1 MKVWQC
7 SVCKYIHRGD
17 TPPEKCP
24 ICGVDASRFIEID
37 EASIPEKTPRKKPA
51 APKPSAA
58 AAGRPELSASKTG
71 PAKSA
76 SAKSDPPGAA
86 PQLPE
91 EKGFERIKSL
101 LIKHH
106 AHPVS
111 VHTPNGILPAA
122 VILWVIAWVF
132 SYDLAGKAAFINLIF
147 VVLALPLVIF
157 TGILEWKKKYN
168 GAMTMIFKIK
178 ILAATLTTV
187 SCAITFIWYLVNP
200 EILSSS
206 KAWVFVLINLI
217 MVAGAGIAGHIGG
230 KLVFKD

>member
-17 TPPEKCP
+17 SPPEKCP
-24 ICGVDASRFIEID
+24 ICGVDASKFIEID
-37 EASIPEKTPRKKPA
+37 EASIPEKTPRKKSA
-51 APKPSAA
+51 APKSSPAA
-58 AAGRPELSASKTG
+58 ASTRPEPPASKTG
-71 PAKSA
+71 PAKTGS
-76 SAKSDPPGAA
+76 PGAA
-86 PQLPE
+86 PPSAP

-122 VILWVIAWVF
+122 VVLWVIAWVF
-132 SYDLAGKAAFINLIF
+132 SYELAGKAAFINLIF
-147 VVLALPLVIF
+147 VILALPLVIF

-178 ILAATLTTV
+178 ILAAALTTV